1 MKKNVPRILNQ
12 SATQTLSRFRVETL
26 TFLWILFACIVL
38 GNSAVLAALPKGRK
52 SRMNFFI
59 MHLAIADLGVG
70 LVSVLTDI
78 IWKTT
83 VDWHGGNFGC
93 KIVKFAQVLVT
104 YSSTYVLVALSIDRY
119 DAITRPMNF
128 SGSWR
133 RARWLVA
140 LAWAASVAMS
150 LPSIFLNGEAL
161 VHGRLQCWIELELWQ
176 WQVYMTLVAGSL
188 FFVPALLIAACYSV
202 IVYTIWKRSKIL
214 KGVHGKD
221 MDTRRTSSRGVIP
234 KAKVKTVKMTLIIVL
249 ARLQS
254 LCTQRSYS
262 AGARYFIYDLL
273 QVYGATPK
281 TQAAIAVA
289 TFIQSLAPLNSVA
302 NPLIYCFFSSNMCR
316 HIRHEAL
323 LTLSPHEPPSL

>member
-1 MKKNVPRILNQ
+1 MDFKENN
-12 SATQTLSRFRVETL
+12 SSSSNDTQLEPFDFYQVETL

-83 VDWHGGNFGC
+83 VDWYGGNLGC
-93 KIVKFAQVLVT
+93 KFVKFAQVLVT

-128 SGSWR
+128 SGSWK
-133 RARWLVA
+133 RARWLVT
-140 LAWAASVAMS
+140 LAWAISVAMS
-150 LPSIFLNGEAL
+150 LPSVYLNGEAV
-161 VHGRLQCWIELELWQ
+161 VHGRLQCWIELDLWQ

-202 IVYTIWKRSKIL
+202 IVYTIWKRSKML
-214 KGVHGKD
+214 RGVHGKETE
-221 MDTRRTSSRGVIP
+221 TRRASSRGVIP

-249 ARLQS
+249 AFV
-254 LCTQRSYS
+254 LCWSP
-262 AGARYFIYDLL
+262 YFVYDLL
-273 QVYGATPK
+273 QVYGGTPQ
-281 TQAAIAVA
+281 TQAAVAVA
-289 TFIQSLAPLNSVA
+289 TFVQSLAPLNSVA
-302 NPLIYCFFSSNMCR
+302 NPLIYCLFSSNVCR
-316 HIRHEAL
+316 NVRQESLITTSRN
-323 LTLSPHEPPSL
+323 EPPYL

>member
-1 MKKNVPRILNQ
+1 MGSIMDFKDMNESSVNVTELEPFDFYQ
-12 SATQTLSRFRVETL
+12 VETL

-59 MHLAIADLGVG
+59 MHLAIAG
-70 LVSVLTDI
+70 
-78 IWKTT
+78 
-83 VDWHGGNFGC
+83 
-93 KIVKFAQVLVT
+93 
-104 YSSTYVLVALSIDRY
+104 
-119 DAITRPMNF
+119 
-128 SGSWR
+128 R

-150 LPSIFLNGEAL
+150 LPSIFLNGEAM

-188 FFVPALLIAACYSV
+188 FFIPALLIAACYSV

-214 KGVHGKD
+214 KGAHGKD
-221 MDTRRTSSRGVIP
+221 IDTRRTSSRGVIP

-249 ARLQS
+249 AFVFCWS
-254 LCTQRSYS
+254 P
-262 AGARYFIYDLL
+262 YFIYDLL

-323 LTLSPHEPPSL
+323 LTLSPQEPPSL